1 MLCVRSPD
9 EDHDVAG
16 RGVAMM
22 SPVLAISRQ
31 LMANFLQLSRCLSPG
46 EA

>member
-1 MLCVRSPD
+1 MMSPC

-22 SPVLAISRQ
+22 SPVLARS
-31 LMANFLQLSRCLSPG
+31 
-46 EA
+46 

>member
-1 MLCVRSPD
+1 

-22 SPVLAISRQ
+22 SPVLASARQ
-31 LMANFLQLSRCLSPG
+31 LRANFLLISRCLSPG
-46 EA
+46 EAR